1 MTQEVADQIYSN
13 GFYIIDNFLEQT
25 TYQKLRETAELMD
38 SKGHFKA
45 AKIGNQLN
53 KAQHSDIRNDKICW
67 LEEETAN
74 EALNVYFLK
83 VRALA
88 MTLNQSLFLGL
99 VDFESHFSIYQP
111 GSFYKIHV
119 DQFITTQDRRI
130 SCVYYLN
137 KNWQE
142 TFAGQLKLYNSDKQL
157 LTTVLPEANR
167 FICFSSD
174 LPHEVCITRETRY
187 SIAGWM
193 KTRSPSVRPRK

>member
-1 MTQEVADQIYSN
+1 MTEDIADEIYSK
-13 GFYIIDNFLEQT
+13 GFYIIDNFLEQA
-25 TYQKLRETAELMD
+25 TYQKLRETAELMN
-38 SKGHFKA
+38 SKGYFKA

-53 KAQHSDIRNDKICW
+53 TTHHSDIRNDRICW
-67 LEEETAN
+67 LDEERAN
-74 EALNVYFLK
+74 EALNLYFLK

-88 MTLNQSLFLGL
+88 KVLNQSLFLGL

-119 DQFITTQDRRI
+119 DQFITTQERRI

-137 KNWQE
+137 ENWQE
-142 TFAGQLKLYNSDKQL
+142 AFAGQLKLYDSDKQL
-157 LTTVLPEANR
+157 LAAVLPEANR

-174 LPHEVCITRETRY
+174 LPHEVCETHETRY

-193 KTRSPSVRPRK
+193 KTRSMTID